1 MRMHQRGD
9 PMSKHILIT
18 GGAGFIGSNFIHYL
32 LANTDYEITNVD
44 ALTYAANLE
53 NLNPIQQSDRYRFI
67 QCDIGNENELKSVFE
82 QEFEVI
88 INFAAESHVDRS
100 IQNAHPFIYTNIN
113 GTFNLLQAV
122 LLGKAKKMIQIST
135 DEVYGSLGTLDPPF
149 TEETV
154 LAPNNPYS
162 ASKASADLL
171 VRSFYETHQLP
182 LIITRCSNNYGP
194 MQHTEKFI
202 PKIISNALNDKK
214 IPLYGDGLNIRDWI
228 YVEDHCRAIHIV
240 LENGTPG
247 GIYNIGGSEEKT
259 NREVIEVI
267 LGQLGKEPRLIQYVE
282 DRKGHDRRYS
292 MDFTKISRELGWKQ
306 KFSFSE
312 GMKQTIEWYKNRWN
326 ERR

>member
-1 MRMHQRGD
+1 MRMQQRGD